1 MATPPIGAP
10 DRLTPRDVSTRA
22 VRVPLTFTLGTS
34 AAIVRAVPLLLVD
47 LATEEGF
54 TGRTYLFCYTPSGAR
69 AIAGHVREAV
79 DLVRGKPTTPLALAQ
94 LLERRFALLGV
105 TGTVRMALS
114 ALDMALWDALAQS
127 IGRPLSH
134 LLGGAPRP
142 LPAYDSRG
150 LGLMAPAALAD
161 EAEKMLAQGLRAL
174 KLRLGYPTLAEDL
187 AALDA
192 VRGRVGPD
200 IAIMVDYNQALS
212 PTEALKRGHALDEHD
227 ILWLEEPIAHEDYRS
242 YARLATALRTPV
254 QLGENFNG
262 LAGMAQALAAGACD
276 YVMPDVAR
284 IGGVT
289 GWMQAAGIAAG
300 ADVELSSHLMP
311 EISAQ
316 LLCASPGAH
325 WLEYVD
331 WADALV
337 EEPMRIVDGRALPSD
352 RPGAGLT
359 WDETRLKQLETL

>member
-1 MATPPIGAP
+1 MTPPPTGVP
-10 DRLTPRDVSTRA
+10 TRLTPRDVSTRA
-22 VRVPLTFTLGTS
+22 VRVPLTFALGTS
-34 AAIVRAVPLLLVD
+34 AAIIRAVPLLLVD
-47 LATEEGF
+47 LGTEEGI

-69 AIAGHVREAV
+69 AIAEHIREALE
-79 DLVRGKPTTPLALAQ
+79 LVRGKPTTPLDLAL
-94 LLERRFALLGV
+94 LLQRRFSLLGV

-114 ALDMALWDALAQS
+114 AIDMALWDALAQS
-127 IGRPLSH
+127 FGRPLCH
-134 LLGGAPRP
+134 LLGGSPRP

-161 EAEKMLAQGLRAL
+161 EAEKMLAKGLRAL
-174 KLRLGYPTLAEDL
+174 KLRLGYPSLAEDL

-192 VRGRVGPD
+192 VRHRVGP
-200 IAIMVDYNQALS
+200 AVRVMVDYNQALT
-212 PTEALKRGHALDEHD
+212 PAEALKRGHALDDHD
-227 ILWLEEPIAHEDYRS
+227 LLWLEEPIAHEDYRT
-242 YARLATALRTPV
+242 YARLTRELRTAV
-254 QLGENFNG
+254 QIGENFNG
-262 LAGMAQALAAGACD
+262 PAGLGQALAAGACD

-289 GWMQAAGIAAG
+289 GWMQAAGIAA
-300 ADVELSSHLMP
+300 AANIEISSHLMP

-316 LLCASPGAH
+316 LLCATPGAH

-337 EEPMRIVDGRALPSD
+337 EEPLQIEDGLAIPSD

-359 WDETRLKQLETL
+359 WDEKRLKRLETL